1 MQKRYD
7 VSEVVEI
14 PQDNK
19 KKVVRKI
26 VISLLIILLS
36 LVFIGIVG
44 VLVYINSIGINHIDT
59 NKDEIVSDNNNDNV
73 LFEDIADEDI
83 DEYYNIITTIRDNSD
98 ISSSLKNWYTNGGDH
113 MYSNNVINIL
123 IVGIDASGGVP
134 MQGNSDVMMLASVNK
149 KEQKITLCSFLRD
162 SYTYF
167 ETSSGNGYYSKLN
180 AAYANGGADCLMR
193 AIENNY
199 KIKLDYFVAVD
210 FEAFEKV
217 IDAIGGINLNLTQQ
231 EAKAME
237 NYAGITGVPYG
248 ENTLLNGEQALLFSR
263 MRKIYVSGDVQRT
276 ENQRKV
282 INAIIKKSRTL
293 GLSDLNTVVQTLG
306 EYVYTDCPTTKIIS
320 LGTNAILGKWY
331 DFQVY
336 SMEAPPESAREG
348 YDGKSWIWLVDYPYS
363 AQYVQKQIYGE
374 TNIVIQ

>member
-1 MQKRYD
+1 MQKRHD

-14 PQDNK
+14 PQNNK
-19 KKVVRKI
+19 KNIIKKI
-26 VISLLIILLS
+26 LLSLLIIILS
-36 LVFIGIVG
+36 LIFIGIVA
-44 VLVYINSIGINHIDT
+44 VLVYINSIGIKHIDT
-59 NKDEIVSDNNNDNV
+59 EKDDIIVDNNNDEV
-73 LFEDIADEDI
+73 LFEDIPEEQV
-83 DEYYNIITTIRDNSD
+83 DEYYNIITAIRDDSD
-98 ISSSLKNWYTNGGDH
+98 LSASLKNWYTNGGDH

-134 MQGNSDVMMLASVNK
+134 MQGNSDVMMLASINK
-149 KEQKITLCSFLRD
+149 EEKKITLCSFLRD

-217 IDAIGGINLNLTQQ
+217 IDAIGGININLTQQ

-237 NYAGITGVPYG
+237 NYGGISGVPYG

-293 GLSDLNTVVQTLG
+293 GVSDLNTVVQTLG

-348 YDGKSWIWLVDYPYS
+348 YDGSSWIWLVDYPYS

>member
-83 DEYYNIITTIRDNSD
+83 DEYYSIITTIRDNSD

-237 NYAGITGVPYG
+237 NYAGITGIPYG

-348 YDGKSWIWLVDYPYS
+348 YNGSAWIWLVDYPYS